1 MVIVNIVSIIS
12 ILGVGIITSISD
24 IKNHKAYNK
33 DLLVFAC
40 IGLAVQIFSMLIG
53 NCDVLALL
61 VNVVLAFLT
70 AFFFFVARVWAAGDA
85 KLFTVMILLIPQ
97 GFYGSNAENL
107 FPAFMVL
114 GFIFTFALIY
124 VIVESMVLFVND
136 FRKGLLGNL
145 KRFLPQPSFRS
156 LLAWVLGYV
165 SASTLN
171 VCLRQ
176 IDYAGIWQNSN
187 ITVIVSLLFVTAVFS
202 IFETTKSQLILLGI
216 CVVVRIV
223 LYVVYSIVL
232 IEISIIAL
240 CAVSLIILVRSFTG
254 QYNYRTIPTA
264 SVRTGQILAKQSL
277 LFMIP
282 STVKG
287 LPKWTDESTRCRLDS
302 EEVAAIK
309 RWEHSKYG
317 KSEITIVR
325 HIPFA
330 PFIFSGTLVYLLN
343 AFYLGV

>member
-1 MVIVNIVSIIS
+1 
-12 ILGVGIITSISD
+12 
-24 IKNHKAYNK
+24 
-33 DLLVFAC
+33 
-40 IGLAVQIFSMLIG
+40 
-53 NCDVLALL
+53 

-70 AFFFFVARVWAAGDA
+70 AIFFFVARIWAAGDA
-85 KLFTVMILLIPQ
+85 KLFTVMILLIPR
-97 GFYGSNAENL
+97 GLYGANAENL

-114 GFIFTFALIY
+114 GFIFTFALMY
-124 VIVESMVLFVND
+124 VIVESVVLFIKD
-136 FRKGLLGNL
+136 FRKGLLGNWR
-145 KRFLPQPSFRS
+145 RFLPQPSTKS
-156 LLAWVLGYV
+156 LLAWALGYV
-165 SASTLN
+165 SVSTLN

-176 IDYAGIWQNSN
+176 IDHAGIWQNSN
-187 ITVIVSLLFVTAVFS
+187 ITVIVSLLFATAVFS
-202 IFETTKSQLILLGI
+202 IFETTKSQLVLLSV

-223 LYVVYSIVL
+223 LYAVCSIALV
-232 IEISIIAL
+232 EISITAL

-254 QYNYRTIPTA
+254 QYNYRSIPTA

-282 STVKG
+282 SAVKG

-317 KSEITIVR
+317 KSEIIIVR

-330 PFIFSGTLVYLLN
+330 PFIFSGTLVYLLI

>member
-1 MVIVNIVSIIS
+1 MVIVKIVSIIS
-12 ILGVGIITSISD
+12 ILSVGIITSISD

-40 IGLAVQIFSMLIG
+40 VGLAIQILSISIG
-53 NCDVLALL
+53 NCDAITSL
-61 VNVVLAFLT
+61 VNVCLAFLT
-70 AFFFFVARVWAAGDA
+70 AFFFFVARIWAAGDA
-85 KLFTVMILLIPQ
+85 KLFTVIILLIPRNL
-97 GFYGSNAENL
+97 YGSNAENI

-114 GFIFTFALIY
+114 GFIFTFALMY
-124 VIVESMVLFVND
+124 VIVESVVLFIKDV
-136 FRKGLLGNL
+136 RKGVLGNW
-145 KRFLPQPSFRS
+145 KRFLPQPSIRA

-165 SASTLN
+165 SVSTLN

-176 IDYAGIWQNSN
+176 IDSAGVWQNSG
-187 ITVIVSLLFVTAVFS
+187 ISAIISLLFVTAVFS
-202 IFETTKSQLILLGI
+202 IFETTKSQLVFLCV
-216 CVVVRIV
+216 CVVVRVLFYV
-223 LYVVYSIVL
+223 LYSIAW
-232 IEISIIAL
+232 IELSITAL
-240 CAVSLIILVRSFTG
+240 CAVALIILVRSFTG

-264 SVRTGQILAKQSL
+264 SVRTGQILARQSL

-282 STVKG
+282 STVRG
-287 LPKWTDESTRCRLDS
+287 LPKWTDESTRCRLDH

-317 KSEITIVR
+317 QSEITIVR

-330 PFIFSGTLVYLLN
+330 PFIFSGTLVYLVM